1 MITHNTLAIILGG
14 GVGSRLYPLTKDRSK
29 PAVPIAGK
37 FRLIDIPIS
46 NCLNSGIRR
55 MFVLTQFNSTSLNRH
70 IKKAYNFDR
79 FTNGFV
85 DILAAEQTRQNQNW
99 FQGTADAVRQ
109 SVAHL
114 EIHDF
119 DYILVLSGDQLYQM
133 DFEEILSF
141 HWNSQADLTVATIPV
156 VAKDATSFGIMKTN
170 ADGII
175 EDFVEKPPMEELSM
189 WKSDLPAKFTDQ
201 GKDYVASMGIYV
213 FTKGVLSRLFD
224 EHPDATDFGK
234 EIIPN
239 AVSSGEYK
247 TASFPFDGYWTDIG
261 NISSFFEAN
270 LKLTEYLPEFNLY
283 DNVNNIYTNTRMLSP
298 TKLFGTQI
306 NQALISEGGIIHA
319 KSISN
324 SIIGIRCRIGKGTI
338 IEHTYIMGIDF
349 YQTVVELR
357 TKPGSELL
365 GVGENCLIKKTIID
379 KNAKIGDNCTII
391 GDDSLEDLTTED
403 YSIKQ
408 GIIII
413 NKGAHIPSGSKIGL
427 V

>member
-1 MITHNTLAIILGG
+1 MITHDTLAIILGG

-70 IKKAYNFDR
+70 IKKAFTFDR

-85 DILAAEQTRQNQNW
+85 DILAAEQTRQNQDW

-114 EIHDF
+114 EIHDYE
-119 DYILVLSGDQLYQM
+119 YILVLSGDQLYQM

-141 HWNSQADLTVATIPV
+141 HWDKNADLTVATIPV
-156 VAKDATSFGIMKTN
+156 VAKEATSFGIMKTN

-175 EDFVEKPPMEELSM
+175 EDFIEKPSLEELPN
-189 WKSDLPAKFTDQ
+189 WKSDLPENFTSQ

-213 FTKGVLSRLFD
+213 FSKGVLTRLFS
-224 EHPDATDFGK
+224 EHPEATDFGK

-239 AVSSGEYK
+239 AVSSDEYT

-270 LKLTEYLPEFNLY
+270 LKLAEYLPEFNLY
-283 DNVNNIYTNTRMLSP
+283 DNVNSIYTNTRMLSP

-306 NQALISEGGIIHA
+306 DKALISEGSIIHA
-319 KSISN
+319 KSITN
-324 SIIGIRCRIGKGTI
+324 SIIGIRSRIGKGTTI
-338 IEHTYIMGIDF
+338 DHSYLMGIDF
-349 YQTVVELR
+349 YQTLAELK

-365 GVGENCLIKKTIID
+365 GVGENCVIKNTIID
-379 KNAKIGDNCTII
+379 KNAKVGDDCLII
-391 GDDSLEDLTTED
+391 GDDSLEDVETVD

-413 NKGAHIPSGSKIGL
+413 NKGAHIPSGSKIGKT
-427 V
+427 